1 MTDLAIFLIGILS
14 GIAWFFFLRSSHWK
28 RRYLDLMDA
37 AFERSARAVLTE
49 SAPISQP
56 NCKPFPFKKP

>member
-1 MTDLAIFLIGILS
+1 MTDLAIFLIGILV
-14 GIAWFFFLRSSHWK
+14 GIAVFFWLRASHWK
-28 RRYLDLMDA
+28 RRYLDLIDD

-56 NCKPFPFKKP
+56 NCKPFPFKRP